1 MKTAQRYTQPISLW
15 NQGSFFKFKIYISG
29 AYKNVNYEDPTSEH
43 YCPGFPFTW
52 AFTTLIVYW
61 ILMPTIAIG
70 MCVFA
75 ILKDRKE
82 KSVNENQQK
91 I

>member
-1 MKTAQRYTQPISLW
+1 MSVWPTLKS
-15 NQGSFFKFKIYISG
+15 YISG
-29 AYKNVNYEDPTSEH
+29 AYKNVNHEDPTSEH

-75 ILKDRKE
+75 ILKNRKE